1 MLNVVGKVIGKY
13 PYNCIMLVI
22 ISAPSGGGGGGGVV
36 ASVAVANVF
45 IVCSV

>member
-1 MLNVVGKVIGKY
+1 MGKVLGKY

-22 ISAPSGGGGGGGVV
+22 ISAPSGGGGGVV
-36 ASVAVANVF
+36 VSVAVANVF

>member
-22 ISAPSGGGGGGGVV
+22 ISAPSGGGGVV
-36 ASVAVANVF
+36 VSVAVANVF